1 MSVENIN
8 YHNKGKIKDGQYA
21 DEILNSLEKGATN
34 QDKHPQ
40 IYKADNVDSQ
50 VLFKKPHAQDQNVDQ
65 AFDAAKIASKVNKER
80 GLFETDL
87 KKTQKNEKD
96 NDSFEKTL
104 EKKVSINKEQSK
116 IEKTQKEQKESDIEN
131 TKAIKKRSKTSTHLS
146 EFLDGVFDFIG
157 FRKKDSD
164 KLNELKRKDKREK
177 HSINQSN
184 SDLNRA
190 KYAIK
195 LDVNPVNSSVKE
207 NELIDQ
213 KVKER
218 INNQQT
224 EEQIGDIIFKE
235 GDVKG

>member
-8 YHNKGKIKDGQYA
+8 NYNKINENQLG
-21 DEILNSLEKGATN
+21 DEILDDFSNDIKKSLNAKQVLNVNDLNTTVIEKGAEPFN
-34 QDKHPQ
+34 AKNVAKNIEKNDSSGNRMSKELDKHS
-40 IYKADNVDSQ
+40 N
-50 VLFKKPHAQDQNVDQ
+50 
-65 AFDAAKIASKVNKER
+65 DAGSLLDGI
-80 GLFETDL
+80 L
-87 KKTQKNEKD
+87 
-96 NDSFEKTL
+96 SFIGIR
-104 EKKVSINKEQSK
+104 EKK
-116 IEKTQKEQKESDIEN
+116 
-131 TKAIKKRSKTSTHLS
+131 
-146 EFLDGVFDFIG
+146 
-157 FRKKDSD
+157 SD
-164 KLNELKRKDKREK
+164 KLAELKRKDKREK

-195 LDVNPVNSSVKE
+195 LDINPVNSSVKE

-224 EEQIGDIIFKE
+224 EEQIGDIIFNE

>member
-1 MSVENIN
+1 MSFWTVC
-8 YHNKGKIKDGQYA
+8 
-21 DEILNSLEKGATN
+21 L
-34 QDKHPQ
+34 
-40 IYKADNVDSQ
+40 
-50 VLFKKPHAQDQNVDQ
+50 
-65 AFDAAKIASKVNKER
+65 
-80 GLFETDL
+80 
-87 KKTQKNEKD
+87 
-96 NDSFEKTL
+96 TL
-104 EKKVSINKEQSK
+104 LPFV
-116 IEKTQKEQKESDIEN
+116 
-131 TKAIKKRSKTSTHLS
+131 
-146 EFLDGVFDFIG
+146 
-157 FRKKDSD
+157 KKDSD